1 MLTIQD
7 INEVSFR
14 KATFSGYNSDD
25 VDQFIDEV
33 LETVTELTRELDR
46 AKANASSNTAAA
58 PAPAPAP
65 RKAPV
70 SDSELARKNAEL
82 QEKIAVLAE
91 QVENYRQ
98 EEDSIK
104 DAILSAKRLG
114 SASIREAKAKASAT
128 ITEANEKAEAIVS
141 DARAKSQAVVDS
153 YNTQI
158 RQKEQELESLKR
170 SATEFRS
177 QLYEMYRDHL
187 AVIEKMPNYPDSTV
201 NPKFVPSQ
209 TAPAAPAAVQAAAP
223 VDEAEPEEETIP
235 IPAAAL
241 QDEISEEE
249 PEAAPE
255 EEEIKIVPPPREP
268 EPVSEK
274 DAYIQEQFSGVGIN
288 LNAYGDIPETL
299 QKEKQ
304 KQFRSFDYG
313 IEEDGRHAKFKRN
326 K

>member
-33 LETVTELTRELDR
+33 LETVTELTRELEK
-46 AKANASSNTAAA
+46 AKTASANAGAA
-58 PAPAPAP
+58 PAPVSAPAP
-65 RKAPV
+65 RKTAP

-91 QVENYRQ
+91 QIENYRQ
-98 EEDSIK
+98 EEDAIK

-128 ITEANEKAEAIVS
+128 ITEANEKAEAIVA

-153 YNTQI
+153 YNAQI
-158 RQKEQELESLKR
+158 LQKTQELDSLKR
-170 SATEFRS
+170 SVTEFRS
-177 QLYEMYRDHL
+177 TLYEMYRDHL
-187 AVIEKMPNYPDSTV
+187 AVIEKMPSYPDTNA

-209 TAPAAPAAVQAAAP
+209 AAAVKAPAVRAAVP
-223 VDEAEPEEETIP
+223 VDEAEQEEENIP

-241 QDEISEEE
+241 QEEASEPAPAEEE
-249 PEAAPE
+249 DEGM
-255 EEEIKIVPPPREP
+255 KIVPPPQEP
-268 EPVSEK
+268 DAVSEK
-274 DAYIQEQFSGVGIN
+274 DAYIQEQFGGVGIK
-288 LNAYGDIPETL
+288 LDAYGDIPETL
-299 QKEKQ
+299 QKEKE
-304 KQFRSFDYG
+304 KKFRSFDYG
-313 IEEDGRHAKFKRN
+313 MEEDGRHAKFKRN